1 MSVLYSY
8 INQGWQSTIVTISS
22 VKSLFQIAAS
32 AIRNS
37 RFVSTEDLDCIAMA
51 SLSLF
56 RQEIEFAQDNF
67 HVIYL

>member
-51 SLSLF
+51 SLSLVKF
-56 RQEIEFAQDNF
+56 LDNHRLA
-67 HVIYL
+67 HVILNVL